1 MQLSISP
8 ARNNIQNTQ
17 NKQQNFKGLYFATPK
32 VKRKAMQLYELNK
45 LLEEKI
51 IQDTIKKYNLLILDV
66 NSGYNGILFRAC
78 TKIKQIGNRFKPD
91 GFMGPL
97 LKNKNNNTADSLSGF
112 LDKEEQYSKIFF
124 RTPRVKKDFFE
135 NILSS
140 GFADDATIK
149 SALKKGYNIIVN
161 NAQKDSW
168 NTDIRERGLCG
179 LDEGIRFQLST
190 DVKLGFL
197 GRIKPAGE
205 HTPHFVYKRANSEN
219 DVSNQLDILVNAT
232 NRI

>member
-8 ARNNIQNTQ
+8 ARNNIQKTP
-17 NKQQNFKGLYFATPK
+17 NKQQNFNGLYFATPK
-32 VKRKAMQLYELNK
+32 VKRKAMQLYELNE

-66 NSGYNGILFRAC
+66 NSGYKGILFRAC

-97 LKNKNNNTADSLSGF
+97 LKNRNDNPADSLSGF
-112 LDKEEQYSKIFF
+112 LDQEEQYNKIFF
-124 RTPRVKKDFFE
+124 RTPKVKKDFFE
-135 NILSS
+135 NVLSA

-149 SALKKGYNIIVN
+149 SALRKGYNVIVKK
-161 NAQKDSW
+161 AQKYSY
-168 NTDIRERGLCG
+168 NTDVSEY
-179 LDEGIRFQLST
+179 GICRPVDSIIFQLST
-190 DVKLGFL
+190 DVRLGFL

-205 HTPHFVYKRANSEN
+205 HTPHLVYTRKNSQA
-219 DVSNQLDILVNAT
+219 DVSDQLDRLVNAI